1 MCCHGRSSFPLP
13 ERQYGLNATLTGVC
27 TEKKEGYCQ
36 FDSKLAK
43 IIQDQGRRGQLGIG
57 FGSSKS
63 PDCRGLTVD
72 ELQHLDF
79 SAINFAD
86 FYDDLENGTTLP
98 ADQTLIDRV
107 KQQVADRMKRGT
119 Q

>member
-1 MCCHGRSSFPLP
+1 M
-13 ERQYGLNATLTGVC
+13 
-27 TEKKEGYCQ
+27 
-36 FDSKLAK
+36 
-43 IIQDQGRRGQLGIG
+43 
-57 FGSSKS
+57 
-63 PDCRGLTVD
+63 D